1 MDAHFLI
8 AVGAA
13 GLLLAAQASAPP
25 AAPPQPD
32 AKAAAD
38 IDGVTVT
45 AQEKAKAMPPWAE
58 RVRADGWP
66 YFAAAEEG
74 AVLMFAKTAKGND
87 GRKPQGQVW
96 VRHEFRLPR
105 TEAQA
110 PDAPAFRSEKVLVE
124 VDCTAGRF
132 RNAAAFR
139 YPKNNLE
146 GTEDSYRFEQD
157 WQAPAAGTLDATVVE
172 AACLTP

>member
-1 MDAHFLI
+1 MDVHLI
-8 AVGAA
+8 IAA
-13 GLLLAAQASAPP
+13 GVLLAVQSVPP
-25 AAPPQPD
+25 ATPAPTPPVP
-32 AKAAAD
+32 AAAAD
-38 IDGVTVT
+38 VDGVTVT

-74 AVLMFAKTAKGND
+74 GLLMFAKTAKGND
-87 GRKPQGQVW
+87 GRSARGKVW

-105 TEAQA
+105 TEAEA
-110 PDAPAFRSEKVLVE
+110 PGAPAFRSEKLLVD
-124 VDCTAGRF
+124 VDCAAGRF

-146 GTEDSYRFEQD
+146 GAEDSYRFEQD

-172 AACLTP
+172 VACLTP